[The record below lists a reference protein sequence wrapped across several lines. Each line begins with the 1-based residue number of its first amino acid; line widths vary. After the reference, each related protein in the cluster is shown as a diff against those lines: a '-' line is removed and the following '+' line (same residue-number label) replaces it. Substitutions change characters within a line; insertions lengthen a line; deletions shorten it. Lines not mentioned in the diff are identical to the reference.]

1 MFKPKE
7 FVGISLE
14 GDTLKFA
21 RVVSEKNKLRV
32 VRVDQ
37 LTLVDPIKQAST
49 PKPMEEPDEDPFED
63 ELDADLIF
71 GLDNDE
77 EVTSNKEAEKN
88 GSASATSTA
97 TATKESDDVFGEIDL
112 GELDDDDFDDS
123 PQEDIIAE
131 TDESISN
138 EKLVYDYLSSVE
150 SDKKFVAVNIPSGE
164 TIFQFLNDLNYT
176 EVKKKELVD
185 IIEDKL
191 YSLYNRQPDED
202 YYDFE
207 IRNDGSLFIGSIEN
221 ESPTLSLVHNA
232 GTKNKE
238 KYLITDVTPD
248 ESVMMGLYR
257 EHYEMDS
264 EITTALLQIG
274 KRKSRLLFL
283 KGEKLIQVS
292 PVINEGYDDKNY
304 LSTIF
309 SKILFQIDTGE
320 VPGLDQLI
328 IFNNGK
334 GTSVLD
340 FFRESFSELKVEQFR
355 FNEEKVIY
363 GDTLSATIPYYTT
376 AVGLAEIAAKSEIT
390 KKINLSFLPSYV
402 IDQQKIF
409 RLQWHGIMLLVLIGL
424 APIVLNYFYQQ
435 NRAEIL
441 SLQSESTQLTQM
453 IANVDPLVTRSDEV
467 SMELSTLQD
476 QLTLLQDLNE
486 NNIKWT
492 VTLDRFNQAVQ
503 NTGALWVTSF
513 RQNEDVIMVDGLS
526 LYEENIP
533 ELASRFET
541 VTLLNVRKQEIRE
554 REIFSFTM
562 MVRDVV
568 DDPSLFTPQQV
579 SPEISDASTP

>member
-21 RVVSEKNKLRV
+21 RVVTEKNRLRV

-37 LTLVDPIKQAST
+37 MTLVDPIKQANT
-49 PKPMEEPDEDPFED
+49 PKPMEEPENDPFED

-71 GLDNDE
+71 GLDNDAENPAPKQQDKNGTAPAKQETE
-77 EVTSNKEAEKN
+77 EV
-88 GSASATSTA
+88 
-97 TATKESDDVFGEIDL
+97 FGDIDL
-112 GELDDDDFDDS
+112 AELDDDEFEES
-123 PQEDIIAE
+123 PQEDIVAE

-138 EKLVYDYLSSVE
+138 EKLVFDYLSSVD
-150 SDKKFVAVNIPSGE
+150 SDKKFVAVNIPAGE
-164 TIFQFLNDLNYT
+164 TIFQFLNDLNYKDI
-176 EVKKKELVD
+176 KKKELAD

-202 YYDFE
+202 RYDFE
-207 IRNDGSLFIGSIEN
+207 IRDDGTLVIGSIEN
-221 ESPTLSLVHNA
+221 ESPTLSLVNNA
-232 GTKNKE
+232 GINNKE
-238 KYLITDVTPD
+238 KYLISDVTPD

-264 EITTALLQIG
+264 EIITALLQIG
-274 KRKSRLLFL
+274 KTKSRLLFM
-283 KGEKLIQVS
+283 KGEKLLQVS
-292 PVINEGYDDKNY
+292 PIINEGYDDKNY

-334 GTSVLD
+334 GTPVLD
-340 FFRESFSELKVEQFR
+340 FFRESFSELKVEEFS

-363 GDTLSATIPYYTT
+363 GDTLSSTIPYYTT
-376 AVGLAEIAAKSEIT
+376 SIGLAEIAAKTEIT
-390 KKINLSFLPSYV
+390 KKIKLSFLPSYV

-409 RLQWHGIMLLVLIGL
+409 RLQWHGILLLLLIGL
-424 APIVLNYFYQQ
+424 SPIVLNYFYQQ
-435 NRAEIL
+435 NRAQIV
-441 SLQSESTQLTQM
+441 SLESESAQLSQM
-453 IANVDPLVTRSDEV
+453 ITNVEPLVTRSEEI
-467 SMELSTLQD
+467 SIELNTMQE
-476 QLTLLQDLNE
+476 QLSLLQDLNE

-503 NTGALWVTSF
+503 NTGGLWVTSF
-513 RQNEDVIMVDGLS
+513 RQNEDLIMVDGLS
-526 LYEENIP
+526 LYQERIP
-533 ELASRFET
+533 ELAARFET

-554 REIFSFTM
+554 REIYSFSM

-568 DDPSLFTPQQV
+568 GDPSLFTPQQS

>member
-21 RVVSEKNKLRV
+21 RVVTEKNRLRV
-32 VRVDQ
+32 IRVDQ
-37 LTLVDPIKQAST
+37 MTLVNPIKQAST
-49 PKPMEEPDEDPFED
+49 PNPIEEPEDDQFED

-71 GLDNDE
+71 GLDNDTE
-77 EVTSNKEAEKN
+77 NPAPKKQEKN
-88 GSASATSTA
+88 GAAPAKQQT
-97 TATKESDDVFGEIDL
+97 EDVFGDIDL
-112 GELDDDDFDDS
+112 AELDEEEFKET

-138 EKLVYDYLSSVE
+138 EKLVYNYLSSVD
-150 SDKKFVAVNIPSGE
+150 SDKKFVAVNVPSGE
-164 TIFQFLNDLNYT
+164 TIFQFLNDLNYKDI
-176 EVKKKELVD
+176 KKKELAD

-202 YYDFE
+202 LYDFE
-207 IRNDGSLFIGSIEN
+207 IRDDGTMVIGSLEN
-221 ESPTLSLVHNA
+221 ESPTLSLVNNA

-257 EHYEMDS
+257 EHYIMDS
-264 EITTALLQIG
+264 EIITALLQVG
-274 KRKSRLLFL
+274 KTKSRLLFM
-283 KGEKLIQVS
+283 KGEKLLQVS
-292 PVINEGYDDKNY
+292 PIINEGYDDKNY

-334 GTSVLD
+334 GTPVLD
-340 FFRESFSELKVEQFR
+340 FFRESFSELKVEEFT
-355 FNEEKVIY
+355 FNDEKVIY
-363 GDTLSATIPYYTT
+363 GDTVSTIIPFYTT
-376 AVGLAEIAAKSEIT
+376 AIGLAEIAAKSEIT
-390 KKINLSFLPSYV
+390 KKIKLSFLPSYV

-409 RLQWHGIMLLVLIGL
+409 RLQWHGILLLVLIGL
-424 APIVLNYFYQQ
+424 SPIVLNYFYQQ
-435 NRAEIL
+435 NRAQIM
-441 SLQSESTQLTQM
+441 SLESESSQLTQM
-453 IANVDPLVTRSDEV
+453 ITNVDPLVTRSEEL
-467 SMELSTLQD
+467 SMELSTMQD
-476 QLTLLQDLNE
+476 QLSLLQELNE

-492 VTLDRFNQAVQ
+492 VTLDQYNQAVQ
-503 NTGALWVTSF
+503 NTGGLWVTSF
-513 RQNEDVIMVDGLS
+513 RQNEDLIMVDGLS
-526 LYEENIP
+526 LYQERIP
-533 ELASRFET
+533 ELAARFAT

-554 REIFSFTM
+554 REIYSFSM

-568 DDPSLFTPQQV
+568 DDPSLFTPLQTP
-579 SPEISDASTP
+579 PEISDASTP